1 MTEQTTLSDV
11 TLTMIVRDELMNPAG
26 GLHAVLSRHLPYF
39 QNVVVLDTGSVDG
52 TRQLL
57 EEMAGEYSQ
66 LKVYDAE
73 FKGYGPAR
81 NTANKYVKTEYT
93 LMVDADEVM
102 GSPDEFTEEVKKA
115 LDFGPKKA
123 ALNVPIKTIFP
134 SGKSLNLGGW
144 NPRIFQQNA
153 ARFIKNV
160 WEEVAIG
167 GKIQKVSK
175 PSKYLGLK
183 NIVYHFTPSTH
194 AWSKKNEEW
203 YTPLEPK
210 TDWGILKGGTYNG
223 EAPSQINSFPL
234 WKTPNPTALLRY
246 GIDVQTEIEELEKR
260 GLRVHPGIIERL
272 TKYSP

>member
-1 MTEQTTLSDV
+1 MTEQTPLSDV

-39 QNVVVLDTGSVDG
+39 QKVVVLDTGSVDG

-57 EEMAGEYSQ
+57 EEMASGYSQ
-66 LKVYDAE
+66 LRVYDAE

-93 LMVDADEVM
+93 LMLDADEAM
-102 GSPDEFTEEVKKA
+102 GSPSEFTEEVKRA
-115 LDFGPKKA
+115 LDVGPKKT

-134 SGKSLNLGGW
+134 SGKTLNLGGW
-144 NPRIFQQNA
+144 NPRIFQHNA

-160 WEEVAIG
+160 WEEVAID

-175 PSKYLGLK
+175 PSKYPGLK
-183 NIVYHFTPSTH
+183 NKVYHFTPSTQ
-194 AWSKKNEEW
+194 AWSKKNEDW

-210 TDWGILKGGTYNG
+210 TNWGILKGGTYDG
-223 EAPSQINSFPL
+223 EAPSQINSFSI
-234 WKTPNPTALLRY
+234 WKTPNPTTLLQY
-246 GIDVQTEIEELEKR
+246 GIDVQTEIKELER
-260 GLRVHPGIIERL
+260 LGLLVHPGIMERL
-272 TKYSP
+272 AKTSP